1 MNTLDI
7 IGDNN
12 IKYGIVIKKNM
23 NEINMSNYFFDQ
35 DFTNDQLQ
43 NFQSMNRSR
52 YNNSQKNNNNQ
63 QNSLIINHH
72 FYLNVITFN

>member
-23 NEINMSNYFFDQ
+23 NEINMSNYFCDQ
-35 DFTNDQLQ
+35 DFTNV
-43 NFQSMNRSR
+43 NYKIS
-52 YNNSQKNNNNQ
+52 K
-63 QNSLIINHH
+63 
-72 FYLNVITFN
+72 V